1 MEIFQNLMD
10 NAMDAVRDL
19 EPERRYIGV
28 RLSCEGENGRTM
40 HRLVIENPIPDQ
52 MPSIVQMT
60 QKNFTTKG
68 EHHQGLGLYQV
79 SKLVNKYDGDLML
92 EDQDGMIRVEVTFYS
107 KEAREADE

>member
-1 MEIFQNLMD
+1 M
-10 NAMDAVRDL
+10 
-19 EPERRYIGV
+19 
-28 RLSCEGENGRTM
+28 
-40 HRLVIENPIPDQ
+40 IENPIPDQ